1 MGGYFKVWRKIEDS
15 KSWSRGAL
23 YRGLM
28 ITLLQKANWK
38 QGYFQGQEI
47 LPGQLACSGASLAS
61 ELDLSRYQ
69 VMRMLA
75 TLEDDG
81 FISRQTFGK
90 VCTLI
95 TVVNWQVY
103 QSTTEEAAQQP
114 HNERTSGAQVP
125 HTIEEGKKAR
135 KEIPSASADAA
146 EEGASLPG
154 QERQEDT
161 GARTGSVHIADNAPT
176 VISVAPATGEGP
188 APEPAYRTATKRVL
202 TGQRL
207 AWFNRVWDA
216 FGYKR
221 NKAEAADVFIDIE
234 GLSESLA
241 DAICRAAEREAARRP
256 ELVARGKTPKML
268 TGWLSGRRWEDVADT
283 PPPLVPS
290 VARGPLLGDP
300 VIDMPTQEQRDE
312 GWKAGLSFMEKWRHG
327 VRPDNQAGQFDRRK
341 PLPIPANFG
350 RVLQR
355 AL

>member
-38 QGYFQGQEI
+38 QGYFHGQEI

-81 FISRQTFGK
+81 FISRKTFGK

-95 TVVNWQVY
+95 TVVNWQLY

-114 HNERTSGAQVP
+114 HNERTSNAQVP
-125 HTIEEGKKAR
+125 YTIEEGKKAR

-146 EEGASLPG
+146 EEASLPG
-154 QERQEDT
+154 KERREDT
-161 GARTGSVHIADNAPT
+161 VPASVHVTDNAPT
-176 VISVAPATGEGP
+176 TSAAAPATGERP

-234 GLSESLA
+234 GLS
-241 DAICRAAEREAARRP
+241 
-256 ELVARGKTPKML
+256 
-268 TGWLSGRRWEDVADT
+268 GRRWEDEADA
-283 PPPLVPS
+283 PPPLVP
-290 VARGPLLGDP
+290 VAARGPLLGDP
-300 VIDMPTQEQRDE
+300 VIDMPTQAQREE
-312 GWKAGLSFMEKWRHG
+312 GWKAGLSFMKKWRHG

-341 PLPIPANFG
+341 PLPIPANF
-350 RVLQR
+350 RSVLQR

>member
-38 QGYFQGQEI
+38 PGYFHGQEI
-47 LPGQLACSGASLAS
+47 LPGQLACSGASLAN

-103 QSTTEEAAQQP
+103 QSTTEEAAQHP

-135 KEIPSASADAA
+135 KEIPSASADAV
-146 EEGASLPG
+146 EEGASPAG
-154 QERQEDT
+154 KEKQEKT
-161 GARTGSVHIADNAPT
+161 APH
-176 VISVAPATGEGP
+176 A
-188 APEPAYRTATKRVL
+188 APEQVVVDPGPSPSSGPTYRTANNRQL
-202 TGQRL
+202 TGQAL
-207 AWFNRVWDA
+207 TWFASVWDA

-221 NKAEAADVFIDIE
+221 GKAEAADAFLNIKGMSD
-234 GLSESLA
+234 SLVSV
-241 DAICRAAEREAARRP
+241 ICRAAQQEAARRP
-256 ELVARGKTPKML
+256 ELVAREVVENYL
-268 TGWLSGRRWEDVADT
+268 TGAL
-283 PPPLVPS
+283 P
-290 VARGPLLGDP
+290 
-300 VIDMPTQEQRDE
+300 
-312 GWKAGLSFMEKWRHG
+312 
-327 VRPDNQAGQFDRRK
+327 QASMT
-341 PLPIPANFG
+341 
-350 RVLQR
+350 V
-355 AL
+355 

>member
-38 QGYFQGQEI
+38 QGYFHGQEI

-81 FISRQTFGK
+81 FISRKTFGK

-95 TVVNWQVY
+95 TVVNWQLY
-103 QSTTEEAAQQP
+103 QSATEEAAQQP
-114 HNERTSGAQVP
+114 HNERTSSAQVP

-135 KEIPSASADAA
+135 KETPPASADAA
-146 EEGASLPG
+146 EELASLSG
-154 QERQEDT
+154 KEKQEGA
-161 GARTGSVHIADNAPT
+161 GARTGSAHVTNKAPR
-176 VISVAPATGEGP
+176 SAASATGEGP

-207 AWFNRVWDA
+207 AWFNRVWSA

-221 NKAEAADVFIDIE
+221 GKAEAADAFLDIK
-234 GLSESLA
+234 GLSESLVSV
-241 DAICRAAEREAARRP
+241 ICRAAQQEAARRP
-256 ELVARGKTPKML
+256 DLVARGKTPKML
-268 TGWLSGRRWEDVADT
+268 TGWLSGRRWEDEADA
-283 PPPLVPS
+283 PPPLVP
-290 VARGPLLGDP
+290 VAARGPLLGDP
-300 VIDMPTQEQRDE
+300 DTGAARGRLE
-312 GWKAGLSFMEKWRHG
+312 GGLVVHGKVAAWRET
-327 VRPDNQAGQFDRRK
+327 GQSDRT
-341 PLPIPANFG
+341 
-350 RVLQR
+350 V
-355 AL
+355 

>member
-38 QGYFQGQEI
+38 QGYFHGQEI
-47 LPGQLACSGASLAS
+47 LPGQLACSGASLAN

-95 TVVNWQVY
+95 TVVNWQLY
-103 QSTTEEAAQQP
+103 QYATEEVAQQP
-114 HNERTSGAQVP
+114 HNGRTSGAQVP

-146 EEGASLPG
+146 EEGASPAG
-154 QERQEDT
+154 KEKQEKT
-161 GARTGSVHIADNAPT
+161 APHT
-176 VISVAPATGEGP
+176 APEQVVV
-188 APEPAYRTATKRVL
+188 APEPSPSSGRTYRTATKRVL

-234 GLSESLA
+234 GLSESLVA
-241 DAICRAAEREAARRP
+241 AICRAAEREAARRP
-256 ELVARGKTPKML
+256 DLMARGKTPKML
-268 TGWLSGRRWEDVADT
+268 TGWLSGRRWEDEADA
-283 PPPLVPS
+283 PPPLVPTA
-290 VARGPLLGDP
+290 ARGPLLGDP
-300 VIDMPTQEQRDE
+300 VMDMPTPEQRE
-312 GWKAGLSFMEKWRHG
+312 QGWKTGLSLMARWQRG
-327 VRPDNQAGQFDRRK
+327 ATPDNIPGQFDRRK

>member
-38 QGYFQGQEI
+38 QGYFHGQEI

-95 TVVNWQVY
+95 TVVNWQLY
-103 QSTTEEAAQQP
+103 QSATEEAAQQP
-114 HNERTSGAQVP
+114 HNGRTSSAQVP

-135 KEIPSASADAA
+135 KEIPLASADAA
-146 EEGASLPG
+146 EERASLSG
-154 QERQEDT
+154 KEKQEGV
-161 GARTGSVHIADNAPT
+161 GARTGSAHVTNKAPR
-176 VISVAPATGEGP
+176 SAASATGEGP

-207 AWFNRVWDA
+207 AWFNRVWSA

-221 NKAEAADVFIDIE
+221 GKAEAADAFLDIK
-234 GLSESLA
+234 GLSESLVSV
-241 DAICRAAEREAARRP
+241 ICRAAQQEAARRP
-256 ELVARGKTPKML
+256 DLVARGKTPKML
-268 TGWLSGRRWEDVADT
+268 TGWLSGRRWEDEADT
-283 PPPLVPS
+283 PPPLVP
-290 VARGPLLGDP
+290 VAARGPLLGDP
-300 VIDMPTQEQRDE
+300 VIDVPTQAQREE

-327 VRPDNQAGQFDRRK
+327 ERPNQAGQFDRRK

>member
-38 QGYFQGQEI
+38 PGYFHGQEI
-47 LPGQLACSGASLAS
+47 LPGQLACSGASLAN

-95 TVVNWQVY
+95 TVVNWNLY
-103 QSTTEEAAQQP
+103 QSVTEETAQQP
-114 HNERTSGAQVP
+114 HNGRTSGAQVP

-135 KEIPSASADAA
+135 KEIPSASADAV
-146 EEGASLPG
+146 EEGASPAG
-154 QERQEDT
+154 KEKQEKT
-161 GARTGSVHIADNAPT
+161 APHA
-176 VISVAPATGEGP
+176 APEQVVV
-188 APEPAYRTATKRVL
+188 APEPSPSSGPTYRTANRRVL

-207 AWFNRVWDA
+207 AWFNRVWSA

-234 GLSESLA
+234 GLSEPLVS
-241 DAICRAAEREAARRP
+241 AICRAAQQEAARRP
-256 ELVARGKTPKML
+256 DLVARGKTPKML
-268 TGWLSGRRWEDVADT
+268 TGWLSGRRWEDEADT
-283 PPPLVPS
+283 PPPLVPTA
-290 VARGPLLGDP
+290 ARGPLLGDP
-300 VIDMPTQEQRDE
+300 VIDMPTQEQRE
-312 GWKAGLSFMEKWRHG
+312 QGWKTGLSLMARWQRG
-327 VRPDNQAGQFDRRK
+327 ATPDNIPGQFDRRK
-341 PLPIPANFG
+341 PLPIPANF
-350 RVLQR
+350 RSVLQR

>member
-1 MGGYFKVWRKIEDS
+1 MNMGGYFKVWRKIEDS

-38 QGYFQGQEI
+38 QGYFHGQEI

-81 FISRQTFGK
+81 FISRKTFGK

-95 TVVNWQVY
+95 TVVNWQLY

-114 HNERTSGAQVP
+114 HNERTSNAQVP

-146 EEGASLPG
+146 EEASLPG
-154 QERQEDT
+154 KERREDT
-161 GARTGSVHIADNAPT
+161 VPASVHVTDNAPT
-176 VISVAPATGEGP
+176 TSAAAPATGERP

-234 GLSESLA
+234 GLS
-241 DAICRAAEREAARRP
+241 
-256 ELVARGKTPKML
+256 
-268 TGWLSGRRWEDVADT
+268 GRRWEDEADA
-283 PPPLVPS
+283 PPPLVP
-290 VARGPLLGDP
+290 VAARGPLLGDP
-300 VIDMPTQEQRDE
+300 VIDMPTQAQREE
-312 GWKAGLSFMEKWRHG
+312 GWKAGLSFMKKWRHG

-341 PLPIPANFG
+341 PLPIPANF
-350 RVLQR
+350 RSVLQR

>member
-38 QGYFQGQEI
+38 QGYFHGQEI

-81 FISRQTFGK
+81 FISRKTFGK

-95 TVVNWQVY
+95 TVVNWQLY

-114 HNERTSGAQVP
+114 HNERTSNAQVP

-146 EEGASLPG
+146 EEASLSG
-154 QERQEDT
+154 KERREDT
-161 GARTGSVHIADNAPT
+161 VPASAHVTNNAPRAA
-176 VISVAPATGEGP
+176 APATGERP

-234 GLSESLA
+234 GLS
-241 DAICRAAEREAARRP
+241 
-256 ELVARGKTPKML
+256 
-268 TGWLSGRRWEDVADT
+268 GRRWEDEADA
-283 PPPLVPS
+283 PPPLVP
-290 VARGPLLGDP
+290 VAARGPLLGDP
-300 VIDMPTQEQRDE
+300 VIDMPTQAQREE
-312 GWKAGLSFMEKWRHG
+312 GWKAGLSFMKKWRHG

-341 PLPIPANFG
+341 PLPIPANF
-350 RVLQR
+350 RSVLQR

>member
-38 QGYFQGQEI
+38 QGYFHGQEI

-81 FISRQTFGK
+81 FISRKTFGK

-95 TVVNWQVY
+95 TVVNWQLY
-103 QSTTEEAAQQP
+103 QSATEEAAQQP
-114 HNERTSGAQVP
+114 HNERTSSAQVP

-135 KEIPSASADAA
+135 KEIPPASADAA
-146 EEGASLPG
+146 EELASLSG
-154 QERQEDT
+154 KEKQEGA
-161 GARTGSVHIADNAPT
+161 GARTGSAHVTNKAPR
-176 VISVAPATGEGP
+176 SAASATGEGP

-207 AWFNRVWDA
+207 AWFNRVWSA

-221 NKAEAADVFIDIE
+221 GKAEAADAFLDP
-234 GLSESLA
+234 G
-241 DAICRAAEREAARRP
+241 
-256 ELVARGKTPKML
+256 
-268 TGWLSGRRWEDVADT
+268 
-283 PPPLVPS
+283 S
-290 VARGPLLGDP
+290 VKNH
-300 VIDMPTQEQRDE
+300 Q
-312 GWKAGLSFMEKWRHG
+312 
-327 VRPDNQAGQFDRRK
+327 
-341 PLPIPANFG
+341 
-350 RVLQR
+350 
-355 AL
+355 

>member
-38 QGYFQGQEI
+38 QGYFHGQEI

-81 FISRQTFGK
+81 FISRKTFGK

-95 TVVNWQVY
+95 TVVNWQLY
-103 QSTTEEAAQQP
+103 QSATEEAAQQP
-114 HNERTSGAQVP
+114 HNERTSSAQVP

-135 KEIPSASADAA
+135 KEIPPASADAA
-146 EEGASLPG
+146 EELASLSG
-154 QERQEDT
+154 KEKQEGA
-161 GARTGSVHIADNAPT
+161 GARTGSAHVTNKAPR
-176 VISVAPATGEGP
+176 SAASATGEGP

-207 AWFNRVWDA
+207 AWFNRVWSA

-221 NKAEAADVFIDIE
+221 GKAEGVVAGVPDVFLASPRQGFHGLYIE
-234 GLSESLA
+234 MKRQRGGTVQATQKELITALRQAGYRVEVCKGWWEAREVIENYLTGEIPKGASRRVEPAANQQPLA
-241 DAICRAAEREAARRP
+241 DRR
-256 ELVARGKTPKML
+256 
-268 TGWLSGRRWEDVADT
+268 GRRAV
-283 PPPLVPS
+283 
-290 VARGPLLGDP
+290 
-300 VIDMPTQEQRDE
+300 Q
-312 GWKAGLSFMEKWRHG
+312 
-327 VRPDNQAGQFDRRK
+327 
-341 PLPIPANFG
+341 G
-350 RVLQR
+350 R
-355 AL
+355 

>member
-1 MGGYFKVWRKIEDS
+1 MSMGGYFKVWRKIEDS

-38 QGYFQGQEI
+38 QGYFHGQEI

-95 TVVNWQVY
+95 TVVNWQLY
-103 QSTTEEAAQQP
+103 QSATEEAAQQP
-114 HNERTSGAQVP
+114 HNERTSSAQVP

-135 KEIPSASADAA
+135 KEIRSASADAVEEDASPAGKGKQEEAAPHA
-146 EEGASLPG
+146 EPE
-154 QERQEDT
+154 Q
-161 GARTGSVHIADNAPT
+161 V
-176 VISVAPATGEGP
+176 VV
-188 APEPAYRTATKRVL
+188 APEPSPSSGPTYRTAGNRQL
-202 TGQRL
+202 TGQAL
-207 AWFNRVWDA
+207 TWFTSVWDA

-221 NKAEAADVFIDIE
+221 GKAEAADAFLDIK
-234 GLSESLA
+234 GMSDSLVSV
-241 DAICRAAEREAARRP
+241 ICRAAQQEAARRP
-256 ELVARGKTPKML
+256 DLVARGKTPKML
-268 TGWLSGRRWEDVADT
+268 TGWLSGRRWEDEADA
-283 PPPLVPS
+283 PPPLVP
-290 VARGPLLGDP
+290 VAARGPLLGDP
-300 VIDMPTQEQRDE
+300 VIDVPTQAQREE

-327 VRPDNQAGQFDRRK
+327 ERPNQAGQFDRRK

>member
-38 QGYFQGQEI
+38 PGYFHGQEI
-47 LPGQLACSGASLAS
+47 LPGQLACSGASLAN

-95 TVVNWQVY
+95 TVVNWQLY
-103 QSTTEEAAQQP
+103 QSPTEEAAQQT
-114 HNERTSGAQVP
+114 HNGRTSGAQVP

-135 KEIPSASADAA
+135 IEIPSASADAV
-146 EEGASLPG
+146 EGGASLQE
-154 QERQEDT
+154 QERQEGA
-161 GARTGSVHIADNAPT
+161 GARTGSAHVTNNAL
-176 VISVAPATGEGP
+176 ISATPATGEGP

-234 GLSESLA
+234 GLSEFLVA
-241 DAICRAAEREAARRP
+241 AICRAAQQEAARRP
-256 ELVARGKTPKML
+256 DLVARGKTPKML
-268 TGWLSGRRWEDVADT
+268 TGWLSGRRWEDEADT
-283 PPPLVPS
+283 PAPLVPTA
-290 VARGPLLGDP
+290 ARGPLLGDP
-300 VIDMPTQEQRDE
+300 VIDMPTQEQRE
-312 GWKAGLSFMEKWRHG
+312 QGWKTGLSLMARWQRG
-327 VRPDNQAGQFDRRK
+327 ATPDNIPGQFDRRK

>member
-38 QGYFQGQEI
+38 QGYFHGQEI

-95 TVVNWQVY
+95 TVVNWQLY
-103 QSTTEEAAQQP
+103 QSATEEAAQQP
-114 HNERTSGAQVP
+114 HNGRTSSAQVP

-146 EEGASLPG
+146 EEASLSG
-154 QERQEDT
+154 KERREDT
-161 GARTGSVHIADNAPT
+161 VPASAHVTDNTPT
-176 VISVAPATGEGP
+176 TSAAAPATGERP

-221 NKAEAADVFIDIE
+221 NKAEAADAFLDIK
-234 GLSESLA
+234 GLSESLVSV
-241 DAICRAAEREAARRP
+241 ICRAAQQEAARRP
-256 ELVARGKTPKML
+256 DLVARGKTPKML
-268 TGWLSGRRWEDVADT
+268 TGWLSGRRWEDEADA
-283 PPPLVPS
+283 PPPLVP
-290 VARGPLLGDP
+290 VAARGPLLGDS
-300 VIDMPTQEQRDE
+300 VIDVPTQAQREE

-327 VRPDNQAGQFDRRK
+327 ERPNQAGQFDRRK
-341 PLPIPANFG
+341 PLPIPANF
-350 RVLQR
+350 RSVLQR

>member
-38 QGYFQGQEI
+38 QGYFHGQEI

-81 FISRQTFGK
+81 FISRKTFGK

-95 TVVNWQVY
+95 TVVNWQLY
-103 QSTTEEAAQQP
+103 QSATEEAAQQP
-114 HNERTSGAQVP
+114 HNERTSSAQVP

-135 KEIPSASADAA
+135 KEIPPASADAA
-146 EEGASLPG
+146 EELASLSG
-154 QERQEDT
+154 KEKQEGA
-161 GARTGSVHIADNAPT
+161 GARTGSAHVTNKAPR
-176 VISVAPATGEGP
+176 SAASATGEGP

-207 AWFNRVWDA
+207 AWFNRVWSA

-221 NKAEAADVFIDIE
+221 GKAEAADAFLDIK
-234 GLSESLA
+234 GLSESLLPGCPTGSGAQARPCCAGQDAEDADRVAVRAAMGGRGGRTAPACAGCGPWPSAWRSRHRRA
-241 DAICRAAEREAARRP
+241 DAGAARGRLEGGLVVHGEMAAWREA
-256 ELVARGKTPKML
+256 E
-268 TGWLSGRRWEDVADT
+268 SGRTV
-283 PPPLVPS
+283 
-290 VARGPLLGDP
+290 
-300 VIDMPTQEQRDE
+300 
-312 GWKAGLSFMEKWRHG
+312 
-327 VRPDNQAGQFDRRK
+327 
-341 PLPIPANFG
+341 
-350 RVLQR
+350 
-355 AL
+355 